1 MKPQYLAIWGEGYID
16 QGQPAKTKKV
26 SLDFFTNDRGY
37 NDEAVIKLCN
47 LFIGEAWP
55 SLENGYHSIVR
66 LS

>member
-26 SLDFFTNDRGY
+26 SLDFYTKDHGY
-37 NDEAVIKLCN
+37 NDVEVIKLCN
-47 LFIGEAWP
+47 LSIGEAWQ

-66 LS
+66 IS